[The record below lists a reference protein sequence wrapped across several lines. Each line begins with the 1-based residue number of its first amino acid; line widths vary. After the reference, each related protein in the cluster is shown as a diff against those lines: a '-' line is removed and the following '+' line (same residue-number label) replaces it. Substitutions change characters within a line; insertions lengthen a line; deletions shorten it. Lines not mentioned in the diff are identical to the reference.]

1 MDFKQLVQL
10 ASIVLPIIAFLALA
24 IAFAVILQRAGRLLA
39 ATRDV
44 ERFRRQVGDLG
55 QRIETSLGEIS
66 HRVDSLRRGQLDATA
81 ISDDLTASLDAVSR
95 YADEAR
101 QLQPP
106 LDAARIRSGLISELE
121 RAARAIAMIEH
132 GCAIQIS
139 ARAGA
144 RELEAQTA
152 IKRGYLNVLHAREAI
167 HRHRLEAAALTPT
180 DQLRR
185 SLSRPPATT
194 GGPTAGPTA
203 VPTAGPPAGPTAGPS
218 AGSSARPTGGPTAVP
233 PAGPAPTHADPPLD
247 HRM

>member
-1 MDFKQLVQL
+1 VSFKDALDV
-10 ASIVLPIIAFLALA
+10 AAIVLPLIAFFSLA

-55 QRIETSLGEIS
+55 GRIETSLGEIS
-66 HRVDSLRRGQLDATA
+66 RRVDALRRGQLDATA

-95 YADEAR
+95 YAEEAR
-101 QLQPP
+101 ALQPP
-106 LDAARIRSGLISELE
+106 VAGARIRDGLIDELE
-121 RAARAIAMIEH
+121 RAARAINMIEH
-132 GCAIQIS
+132 GCSIQIS

-167 HRHRLEAAALTPT
+167 NRHRSEAAAVTPAEEA
-180 DQLRR
+180 RR
-185 SLSRPPATT
+185 TLSRRPPPAVPPATT
-194 GGPTAGPTA
+194 RTD
-203 VPTAGPPAGPTAGPS
+203 
-218 AGSSARPTGGPTAVP
+218 RPI
-233 PAGPAPTHADPPLD
+233 D